1 MIHSLLIT
9 EGKDDVRALR
19 EIFIRELG
27 FSITRNQSPLFAR
40 TEETIET
47 QEPACRLVIF
57 AAGDRGRA
65 AARSREVIVEGK
77 LIRNGFTRLGVVF
90 DPDDDH
96 DDAWRS
102 WIDSKV
108 LDEAWDVRELPHA
121 YQVATGTGTIDL
133 IPIPW
138 DAGPVFDELNA
149 NLRSIERVAIG
160 VLQEASREDSELV
173 LKLLDQIQTS
183 GRKIS
188 WKTAF
193 RLLNAIR
200 KPETEDGFFA
210 QVFGQ
215 DRELRSS
222 VRKVLEST
230 ELMTRL
236 QIVGGLS
243 PA

>member
-40 TEETIET
+40 TEETLKA
-47 QEPACRLVIF
+47 QEHACRLVIF

-65 AARSREVIVEGK
+65 AARSREMIVEGK

-90 DPDDDH
+90 DPDDDG

-102 WIDSKV
+102 WIDSHI
-108 LDEAWDVRELPHA
+108 LDEAWDVTELPDG
-121 YQVATGTGTIDL
+121 YQVTTDTGKIEL
-133 IPIPW
+133 IPVPW
-138 DAGPVFDELNA
+138 DAGPVFDELDESR
-149 NLRSIERVAIG
+149 RSIERVAIG

-173 LKLLDQIQTS
+173 LKLLDQIQKS

-200 KPETEDGFFA
+200 RPETEDGFFA

-222 VRKVLEST
+222 VRTVLEST

-236 QIVGGLS
+236 RTVGGLS